1 MFFREILFQS
11 CFFSDGLTSGYLTA
25 GGYYAP
31 AMAGVAGLTGT
42 TGTALTQYAAAA
54 GPTVSQSATAAAAG
68 HTAQ

>member
-68 HTAQ
+68 HL